1 VRRQTSTPAGGVVA
15 GTLSSVS
22 WPWLLLIAV
31 AAAVVVAAELPR
43 LDSRFGADA
52 RRKRERQRRKATLH
66 VIQGEEVDDFEES
79 VRRDLESLPTIEEP
93 RSKRP

>member
-1 VRRQTSTPAGGVVA
+1 
-15 GTLSSVS
+15 VS
-22 WPWLLLIAV
+22 WPWLLLLAL

-43 LDSRFGADA
+43 LEVRYGAEA

-66 VIQGEEVDDFEES
+66 VVQGDEEVDDFEAS
-79 VRRDLESLPTIEEP
+79 VRRDLEALPTIEEP